1 MAQITVIYKDFEE
14 MKAVAR
20 QILGFDAVPDEPAPE
35 TPTPVPLTPVPVPV
49 APTPVPV
56 VPTTVPVTPAPAPVP
71 TAPIMPEPAAPV
83 AVPTT
88 ETQYTLDDLARAGM
102 TVMDAG
108 RQADLQKL
116 LTDFGV
122 EALPMLPKD
131 KYGAFAVALRKM
143 GAQI

>member
-35 TPTPVPLTPVPVPV
+35 TPTPVPVTP
-49 APTPVPV
+49 APAPV
-56 VPTTVPVTPAPAPVP
+56 VPTAVPVTPAPAPVP
-71 TAPIMPEPAAPV
+71 TVPIMPEPAAPV

-131 KYGAFAVALRKM
+131 KYGAFAVALREM

>member
-14 MKAVAR
+14 MKEVAR
-20 QILGFDAVPDEPAPE
+20 YILGLNGSAPE
-35 TPTPVPLTPVPVPV
+35 AVVPVPV
-49 APTPVPV
+49 ASTVTTPDPI
-56 VPTTVPVTPAPAPVP
+56 PEAPAPVAVPVAP
-71 TAPIMPEPAAPV
+71 TAPIMPEPTAPT

-102 TVMDAG
+102 TVMNAG
-108 RQADLQKL
+108 KQADLQKL
-116 LTDFGV
+116 LAEFGV

-131 KYGAFAVALRKM
+131 KYGAFATALREM